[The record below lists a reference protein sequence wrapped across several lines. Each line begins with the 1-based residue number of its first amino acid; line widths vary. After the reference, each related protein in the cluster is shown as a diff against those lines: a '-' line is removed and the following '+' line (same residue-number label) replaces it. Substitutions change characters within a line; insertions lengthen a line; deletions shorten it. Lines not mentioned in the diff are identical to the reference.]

1 MVGPDACRGPVD
13 VGRLVKRYKHTN
25 PRMQTGSPPVW
36 LEPVSDFVL
45 LVVCVVFHFSSRP
58 PRAGVSILKY
68 LLCIFLLF
76 IFASFIFLSSYS
88 AFLLWRTLFTFT
100 LGTVY
105 SAAVYS

>member
-58 PRAGVSILKY
+58 PRAGVTILKY

-76 IFASFIFLSSYS
+76 IFASFLFLTS
-88 AFLLWRTLFTFT
+88 
-100 LGTVY
+100 
-105 SAAVYS
+105 